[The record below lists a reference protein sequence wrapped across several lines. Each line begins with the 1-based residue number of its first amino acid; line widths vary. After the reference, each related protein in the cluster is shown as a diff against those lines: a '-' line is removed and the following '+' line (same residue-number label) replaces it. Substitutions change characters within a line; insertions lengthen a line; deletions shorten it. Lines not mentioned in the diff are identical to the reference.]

1 MKLRESIVFLL
12 KYTFLLL
19 TILIFLLCLFG
30 VNYIN
35 YAYKLDISRNNVIIF
50 VLTLLC
56 LIIIFIIKKTL
67 FKKIKVKNNRC
78 IFIVAFILFLCQIVL
93 IYCYYFETDW
103 DVLRIIDTA
112 YRLAE
117 KDNVVL
123 KFPNYFSHYPNNI
136 FIMMLFSKIIALSNI
151 VGVGKYSYFIIL
163 VVQSVLNNLTG
174 ILIYFVLRKISQKQ
188 YLAWT
193 GYVFYI
199 LLIWISPWVSIPYS
213 DSIGLIFPISILY
226 LYLVLDCKK
235 FFILKIIGIG
245 VLSTIGYFVKPQI
258 IIISIA
264 LIIIT
269 ILYIK
274 KDNYKVGIIVVFT
287 LSLTFIVCITWI
299 NIFQKD
305 NRLSINKE
313 YEITYTHFIKMG
325 LNNNTNG
332 GYWHNDV
339 EDSFS
344 KATKMERQEENL
356 NEIKLRVRNYGLLGL
371 LKHQIKKTLTIYNDG
386 TFGWGLE
393 GRFYYKIK
401 ENDFKMA
408 NHVRN
413 FYYGDGEYY
422 HIFKYITQ
430 GTWLLILFLLIG
442 NIFERN
448 LTNKIRVIYLALIG
462 LFLFESIFEARSRYL
477 YIYIPIFIVIATFGL
492 ENMYRKILSFS
503 EKNKIDK

>member
-1 MKLRESIVFLL
+1 MI
-12 KYTFLLL
+12 
-19 TILIFLLCLFG
+19 
-30 VNYIN
+30 
-35 YAYKLDISRNNVIIF
+35 
-50 VLTLLC
+50 
-56 LIIIFIIKKTL
+56 
-67 FKKIKVKNNRC
+67 
-78 IFIVAFILFLCQIVL
+78 
-93 IYCYYFETDW
+93 
-103 DVLRIIDTA
+103 
-112 YRLAE
+112 
-117 KDNVVL
+117 
-123 KFPNYFSHYPNNI
+123 
-136 FIMMLFSKIIALSNI
+136 
-151 VGVGKYSYFIIL
+151 
-163 VVQSVLNNLTG
+163 
-174 ILIYFVLRKISQKQ
+174 
-188 YLAWT
+188 
-193 GYVFYI
+193 
-199 LLIWISPWVSIPYS
+199 
-213 DSIGLIFPISILY
+213 
-226 LYLVLDCKK
+226 
-235 FFILKIIGIG
+235 
-245 VLSTIGYFVKPQI
+245 
-258 IIISIA
+258 
-264 LIIIT
+264 
-269 ILYIK
+269 
-274 KDNYKVGIIVVFT
+274 FT

-401 ENDFKMA
+401 ESDFKMA
-408 NHVRN
+408 DHVRN

-477 YIYIPIFIVIATFGL
+477 YIYIPILFL
-492 ENMYRKILSFS
+492 KIEQAPTPTKLPVLTSIPTTIIGGFSLSFCNDS
-503 EKNKIDK
+503 NKFGTFSYFTCTSDSISSSSRIFLISSL